1 MAIIVFQHWDVGGP
15 GRLGMTLRDHGFA
28 LSIRRLDLPTTDA
41 NPGVPADLDEVHG
54 VVILGGP
61 QNVTD
66 IANYPWMQAEAAFIK
81 KAHDAQLPVIGICL
95 GEQLIAHALG
105 GQVAPRANP
114 LAGFYDTKVTVPGQ
128 TETMMAGVPW
138 NSKLFYACEQE
149 VTHVPA
155 GAVVLAGGP
164 DMKIQAFKV
173 GLRTYAF
180 AFHFECD
187 QDGIVAT
194 AAGSKGSG
202 GAGDIKAQVATHY
215 PNAARIADRLCVNLA
230 TYLFPALTRLT

>member
-1 MAIIVFQHWDVGGP
+1 MAIIVFQHWDQGGP

-28 LSIRRLDLPTTDA
+28 MSIRRLDLPTTPA
-41 NPGVPADLDEVHG
+41 NPGVPTDLDDVHA
-54 VVILGGP
+54 VVVLGGP

-95 GEQLIAHALG
+95 GAQLIAHALG
-105 GQVAPRANP
+105 GQVAPRAKP

-149 VTHVPA
+149 VTTLPA
-155 GAVVLAGGP
+155 GAVTLAGSP
-164 DMKIQAFKV
+164 EMKHQAFKV

-187 QDGIVAT
+187 QAGVLAT
-194 AAGSKGSG
+194 AEGSKDAA
-202 GAGDIKAQVATHY
+202 GADLKTQIDTFY

-230 TYLFPALTRLT
+230 TYLFPALTRLV